1 MLKRFM
7 TIAFVVLLLGWGISA
22 GELQAAGSSNSLNG
36 TLYIVDV
43 TGHTVTLKDANRTV
57 TILNVTRKSKIVRN
71 KKKTNLAGLVL
82 GDQIAALFDNSNN
95 AKQLAATGPVV
106 STVQGGVTNVNSG
119 TGVVQIEKKN
129 GSKNAQTSGQTRVV
143 RNGKI
148 ASLKSLTRLDK
159 VTTHLT
165 PSGSLVKSSAG
176 VEDAV
181 DIQAEGPEENEVS
194 GTIFAVDT
202 VAVPNTVT
210 ITPKDGGPNVT
221 VNITL
226 DTLIEVGGAAA
237 TVNDLAVDMFVE
249 AEYDPLT
256 LNAFRIEAESEEDE
270 GEVEGVINAVDTGL
284 GTITIDSN
292 GTLVTLIVDASTKI
306 ELNDAPAFL
315 ADLQTH
321 IGDPVSAEYNSV
333 TMVAHEIESGT
344 SESEP
349 EPDPAPAGD

>member
-1 MLKRFM
+1 MLNKLM
-7 TIAFVVLLLGWGISA
+7 TITVLILLVGIGIPSGA
-22 GELQAAGSSNSLNG
+22 LQAAGSSNSLNG

-43 TGHTVTLKDANRTV
+43 TGHSVTLKDANGTA
-57 TILNVTRKSKIVRN
+57 TILNVTRKSKMLRNN
-71 KKKTNLAGLVL
+71 KKVNLAGLVL
-82 GDQIAALFDNSNN
+82 GDQVAALFDNSNN

-106 STVQGGVTNVNSG
+106 STLQGGVGNVTSG
-119 TGVVQIEKKN
+119 TGVVQIAN
-129 GSKNAQTSGQTRVV
+129 RRSTTNAQTNVQTRVV

-148 ASLKSLTRLDK
+148 SSLKSLTLLDK
-159 VTTHLT
+159 ITTHLA
-165 PSGSLVKSSAG
+165 PAGSLIHSPTLSTLSS
-176 VEDAV
+176 EDAV

-237 TVNDLAVDMFVE
+237 TVDDLAVDMFVE

-333 TMVAHEIESGT
+333 TMVAHEIETETPGT
-344 SESEP
+344 
-349 EPDPAPAGD
+349 PD